1 MKKSSRVKVQ
11 TTPSGTYR
19 VQKMVEGFRF
29 SRTFTKKKEAVEFS
43 KSFA

>member
-1 MKKSSRVKVQ
+1 MKKQNRVKVQ

-19 VQKMVEGFRF
+19 VQKMVNGFRF
-29 SRTFTKKKEAVEFS
+29 SRNFAKKKEAVAFS